1 MGYKVNMNKTLNQ
14 RIYEIPG
21 DIKKAIH
28 DFGYEEGKQAAAEEI
43 FAAIDKMH
51 LHVSNIYEA
60 RAYEELK
67 KKYGVK

>member
-1 MGYKVNMNKTLNQ
+1 MNEYEYINDTIVREAAYAEGY
-14 RIYEIPG
+14 
-21 DIKKAIH
+21 DA
-28 DFGYEEGKQAAAEEI
+28 GKQAAAEEI

-51 LHVSNIYEA
+51 LHVSSIYEA

>member
-1 MGYKVNMNKTLNQ
+1 MNE
-14 RIYEIPG
+14 YEYIN
-21 DIKKAIH
+21 DTIARETA
-28 DFGYEEGKQAAAEEI
+28 YEEGYDAGKKAAAEEI

-60 RAYEELK
+60 RAYAELK

>member
-1 MGYKVNMNKTLNQ
+1 MDLYTATETAYKNGFDAGQK
-14 RIYEIPG
+14 
-21 DIKKAIH
+21 
-28 DFGYEEGKQAAAEEI
+28 AAAEEI

-67 KKYGVK
+67 KKYKVGKKNED